1 METAMRSLLSDNS
14 RYVES
19 FRLFLKNSTDHQCM
33 QQFIET
39 RLPGIVSSIGDGKT
53 NINVLGVGS
62 GSGEIDLKILS
73 KIQARYPGV
82 SIHTDI
88 VEPSPLQIL
97 SYKER
102 VAKTPGLENVHFNW
116 INKTAFEFELQVKE
130 ETSERKYDFIH
141 MIQMLYYVE
150 DVPATLTFF
159 RSLLAPNG
167 KLLIIL
173 VSGKRFK
180 RPFPSNFSFFP
191 SGNSGSSI
199 IWKKYGPRLPRN
211 NQCLSAD
218 DIADMLRSEGT
229 KYQSYEL
236 PSYSNITECFIDG
249 NRNGDLMLDFLTET
263 YDFNKNASPE
273 LREEIIQDLKCPNP
287 IEGIEGRRRT
297 EDGYT
302 GKASYG
308 GRLHREGVVRRTVT
322 QGRRRTEDGYTGKAS
337 YGGRLHRA
345 MDAQT

>member
-1 METAMRSLLSDNS
+1 METAMRSLLSDSS

-53 NINVLGVGS
+53 TINVLGVGS

-73 KIQARYPGV
+73 KIQARYPGIP
-82 SIHTDI
+82 IHSDI
-88 VEPSPLQIL
+88 VEPSPEQIL

-116 INKTAFEFELQVKE
+116 INKTSFEFEVQVKE

-141 MIQMLYYVE
+141 MIHMLYYVE

-173 VSGKRFK
+173 VSG
-180 RPFPSNFSFFP
+180 
-191 SGNSGSSI
+191 NSGSSI

-211 NQCLSAD
+211 DQCLSAD
-218 DIADMLRSEGT
+218 DIADVLRSEGT

-236 PSYSNITECFIDG
+236 PAYINITECFIDG

-273 LREEIIQDLKCPNP
+273 LREEIFQELQRPKYSSVK
-287 IEGIEGRRRT
+287 EGKIILNNNLS
-297 EDGYT
+297 
-302 GKASYG
+302 AI
-308 GRLHREGVVRRTVT
+308 VV
-322 QGRRRTEDGYTGKAS
+322 GSG
-337 YGGRLHRA
+337 
-345 MDAQT
+345 